1 MKFKIIEK
9 EKVKPKDPESLFHDL
24 KDRDQEIKHL
34 WAHQADLLR
43 DYTQKH
49 CETKDV
55 GLELPTGT
63 GKTLVGL
70 LIGEWRKVFFNER
83 VLYLCPTRQLAY
95 QVEKHAKEYG
105 IKAYAFVGPQKNYS
119 TEKFSKYSS
128 SEVIAISTYSGLFN
142 TNPRFN
148 NANIIICDDAHA
160 SDNYISSLWSLNITR
175 IGNKNLYH
183 KIIRL
188 FEDNLSHEFL
198 RCVKNDN
205 PEFYL
210 KEQIEMI
217 PIQYLWEKS
226 QVLLDIITEEL
237 NKEEN
242 KALSYPWSMI
252 YKHLLSCNIFIS
264 WWEILIRPWTP
275 PSLTHEPFANAKQ
288 RIYMS
293 ATLRASGELERIT
306 GVPKV
311 ERLPIPAGWDKK
323 GSGRRF
329 FLFPDFSFKR
339 EDYLDWLL
347 EQISKRE
354 RTLILCP
361 DYNSLFSIENKIKKS
376 LKHMQILKA
385 ENIENSLEPFTTQ
398 DNAILL
404 LANRYDGLDLPDENC
419 RQLVI
424 YGLPAAVNLQE
435 KFLLRRLNIYSI
447 LKNRIVTRITQA
459 CGRCTRGPND
469 YSLILLIGES
479 IRDFC
484 LKRENRLLM
493 HPELQ
498 AEMEFGKAQSGVS
511 KLEALDELINLFY
524 TQGEEW
530 QNAEENIKNLRE
542 DTEPL
547 EESYFEKL
555 YSIVSNEIN
564 FQYAL
569 WSKDYAE
576 AFEIARK
583 IGDNLSGDEFEGYR
597 ALWNYFSGS
606 IAWILYKQKEDQEYL
621 NIAKD
626 FYIRAKSCSRIISW
640 FSELPNLVDDSTS
653 VDDIDSLSAYAIE
666 NIQGKLKKLGGVG
679 KLFGKELNKIERLVN
694 NDDYDK
700 FEYGL
705 TYLGELL
712 GFKSKKPLGEGVPD
726 SIWKLSD
733 KVLFLFE
740 AKSEES
746 EEGGISKRSCLQAK
760 GHYDWAQTKF
770 PEYKYFQEKLSI
782 IISHRNQMAKS
793 ALPFIDNLYF
803 MHINRVR
810 EIFDEISGI
819 INRIRSHSIN
829 SEEDKVRIKI
839 YNELKKKNLDP
850 FNILQELKGKPLS
863 SLEVK

>member
-1 MKFKIIEK
+1 MGFKIIEK
-9 EKVKPKDPESLFHDL
+9 KKVKPKDPESLFHDL
-24 KDRDQEIKHL
+24 KNRDPEIKHL

-70 LIGEWRKVFFNER
+70 LIGEWRKDFFNER

-105 IKAYAFVGPQKNYS
+105 IKAYAFVGPQKYYS

-142 TNPRFN
+142 TNPRLN

-175 IGNKNLYH
+175 NDNKNLYH

-188 FEDNLSHEFL
+188 FEDNLTHEFL

-205 PEFYL
+205 TEFYL
-210 KEQIEMI
+210 KDQIEMI
-217 PIQYLWEKS
+217 PIPHLWNKS
-226 QVLLDIITEEL
+226 QDLHDIITEEL

-242 KALSYPWSMI
+242 KDLSYSWSMI
-252 YKHLLSCNIFIS
+252 YNNLLSCNIFIS

-275 PSLTHEPFANAKQ
+275 PSLTHKPFANAKQ

-293 ATLRASGELERIT
+293 ATLRSSGELERIT

-311 ERLPIPAGWDKK
+311 VRLPIPAGWDKK

-329 FLFPDFSFKR
+329 FLFPDFSFESK
-339 EDYLDWLL
+339 DYLDWLI
-347 EQISKRE
+347 EKISERE

-361 DYNSLFSIENKIKKS
+361 DYHHFFSIENKIEKP
-376 LKHMQILKA
+376 LKHMKILKA
-385 ENIENSLEPFTTQ
+385 EDIEDSLEPFTTQ

-404 LANRYDGLDLPDENC
+404 LTNRYDGLDLPGDNC

-435 KFLLRRLNIYSI
+435 RFLLRRLNIYSI

-459 CGRCTRGPND
+459 CGRCTRGPTD
-469 YSLILLIGES
+469 YSLILLIGEN

-484 LKRENRLLM
+484 LKRENRLSL

-498 AEMEFGKAQSGVS
+498 AEMEFGRVQSNVS
-511 KLEALDELINLFY
+511 KLEEFDELINLFY

-530 QNAEENIKNLRE
+530 QVAEESIRDIRE
-542 DTEPL
+542 NTEPL
-547 EESYFEKL
+547 EGSYFEKL
-555 YSIVSNEIN
+555 YSIVSKEIN
-564 FQYAL
+564 YQYAL

-576 AFEIARK
+576 AINIARQ
-583 IGDNLSGDEFEGYR
+583 IGDSLSGNEFEGYR
-597 ALWNYFSGS
+597 ALWNYFTGS
-606 IAWILYKQKEDQEYL
+606 IAWILFNQKNDQEYL
-621 NIAKD
+621 KITKD
-626 FYIRAKSCSRIISW
+626 FYLRAKSCSRIISW
-640 FSELPNLVDDSTS
+640 FSELPNPVDDSTRGE
-653 VDDIDSLSAYAIE
+653 DIDKLSAYAIE
-666 NIQGKLKKLGGVG
+666 NIQDSLKKLGGVG
-679 KLFGKELNKIERLVN
+679 KRFEEELSKIEQLIN
-694 NDDYDK
+694 IDDYK
-700 FEYGL
+700 RFEYGL
-705 TYLGELL
+705 TKLGDLL
-712 GFKSKKPLGEGVPD
+712 GFKSTRPLGEGAPD
-726 SIWKLSD
+726 SIWRLSN
-733 KVLFLFE
+733 KILLLFE

-746 EEGGISKRSCLQAK
+746 EEGGISKRSCQQAK
-760 GHYDWAQTKF
+760 GHYDWAQTKI
-770 PEYKYFQEKLSI
+770 PEYEHFQEKLSI
-782 IISHRNQMAKS
+782 IITHRNEMEKS
-793 ALPFIDNLYF
+793 ALPFINDLYF

-810 EIFDEISGI
+810 EIFNEISGI
-819 INRIRSHSIN
+819 IRRIRSHSIKY
-829 SEEDKVRIKI
+829 EEEKVRIKI
-839 YNELKKKNLDP
+839 HDELKSKNLDP
-850 FNILQELKGKPLS
+850 LSILQELKGKPLS
-863 SLEVK
+863 SLELK